1 MPAVLLVLI
10 CVLVLIVYKCKRQ
23 KIKGIF
29 WIHRHAQMYRMY
41 MQKEHNHLLCCVCS
55 GNEAAM
61 NRNTSKT
68 GGLEEVIGAAENG
81 VRQQQTTSLTIP
93 QLTDFIL
100 SCVQYSTLQK
110 TFM

>member
-1 MPAVLLVLI
+1 MH
-10 CVLVLIVYKCKRQ
+10 K
-23 KIKGIF
+23 F
-29 WIHRHAQMYRMY
+29 HEMY
-41 MQKEHNHLLCCVCS
+41 MRKEHNHVLCCVCS
-55 GNEAAM
+55 GNEAVV

-68 GGLEEVIGAAENG
+68 GGLEEVMGAAENG

-100 SCVQYSTLQK
+100 SSVQYSTLQK